1 NCGVESEPQK
11 EIVSQVEVES
21 TKDVSFIR
29 RYESN
34 DQLEFGETRTKQIGQ
49 VGQEKVIETYRLVNG
64 ERRERLSIRTENVR
78 QAREEIIEVGTKP
91 TVTKTPIRFTEKEIA
106 DGNLYVGDRVIEVHG
121 VDGERTVTTSYR
133 LNTQTGETQPEQPV
147 VTEVAAKEQ
156 KVRIGTKPVDET
168 RQVIQDTVVKFT

>member
-1 NCGVESEPQK
+1 M
-11 EIVSQVEVES
+11 
-21 TKDVSFIR
+21 SFIR

-133 LNTQTGETQPEQPV
+133 LNTQTGE
-147 VTEVAAKEQ
+147 
-156 KVRIGTKPVDET
+156 
-168 RQVIQDTVVKFT
+168 